1 MRPTSG
7 MTTGKGLLLLGLM
20 ALAGPARSD
29 YSQHPQAAA
38 LYAALKSEHGFSAS
52 DIDAVRAALVEANT
66 IPSLIEAEQK
76 APERTETWTMY
87 SAKRVDA
94 LRIKRGAQFIHDN
107 RALLDRAETE
117 YGVPGPVIAGVL
129 GLETNFGRITGGARV
144 LDALATQGFDH
155 PTRTRFFF
163 EELEQYFVFCRD
175 FGFAPTQLKG
185 SYAGAMGWAQFMP
198 SNYRRL
204 AVDFDGDGKRDLWS
218 AADAIGSIAH
228 YFTAYKPDLAWH
240 RGEPL
245 IVPAKLR
252 AALAGSVEPNQKRAS
267 YTVAQLRA
275 AGVEPGARLPANLA
289 VGLIELQLDSGTLP
303 AQQDKEYWIGLP
315 NFYSVM
321 SYNPRIY
328 YAMTVSRLASAMAAE
343 AARLDPDLQ

>member
-1 MRPTSG
+1 MPLNQR
-7 MTTGKGLLLLGLM
+7 KGLLLLGLLAM
-20 ALAGPARSD
+20 AGQAGAD
-29 YSQHPQAAA
+29 YSNHPRAPA
-38 LYAALKSEHGFSAS
+38 LLDALQREHGFSAA
-52 DIDAVRAALVEANT
+52 DLGAVRAALADAQT

-94 LRIKRGAQFIHDN
+94 LRIRRGAQFINDN

-117 YGVPGPVIAGVL
+117 YGVPGAVIAGVL
-129 GLETNFGRITGGARV
+129 GLETNFGRFTGNARV

-155 PTRTRFFF
+155 PSRTGFFF

-175 FGFAPTQLKG
+175 FGFAPTQPKG

-204 AVDFDGDGKRDLWS
+204 AVDFDGDGHRDLWT
-218 AADAIGSIAH
+218 AADAIGSIAN
-228 YFTAYKPDLAWH
+228 YFVGYRAETRWH

-245 IVPAKLR
+245 IVPARLTQP
-252 AALAGSVEPNQKRAS
+252 LAESVQRNGKNVG
-267 YTVAQLRA
+267 YTIAQLRA
-275 AGVEPGARLPANLA
+275 AGVEPGAHLPQNLA
-289 VGLIELQLDSGTLP
+289 VGLIELQLDPGTP
-303 AQQDKEYWIGLP
+303 ADKEYWIGLP

-321 SYNPRIY
+321 SYNPRVY
-328 YAMTVSRLASAMAAE
+328 YAMTVSRLASAMATE
-343 AARLDPDLQ
+343 AARLDPEAQ